1 MYQDRLKNFNSVDF
15 GDLIMLP
22 LEILKKEKDLLFN
35 YQKKFKYILVDEY
48 QDTNASQYML
58 LRLLS
63 GKKKNICCVGDED
76 QSIYGW
82 RGAQLKNILNFENDF
97 NGAKIIRLEQN
108 YRSSGNILNAASSLI
123 SENKERIGKKL
134 WTSDPSGETVDVVN
148 LENDEMEA
156 VFVADQIKC
165 IGKF

>member
-1 MYQDRLKNFNSVDF
+1 M
-15 GDLIMLP
+15 
-22 LEILKKEKDLLFN
+22 
-35 YQKKFKYILVDEY
+35 DEY

-63 GKKKNICCVGDED
+63 GKKNICCVGDED

-97 NGAKIIRLEQN
+97 DGAKIIRLEQN

-123 SENKERIGKKL
+123 SENKEREL
-134 WTSDPSGETVDVVN
+134 ERNSGPLTPLVS
-148 LENDEMEA
+148 LLILLIWKMMRWRQ
-156 VFVADQIKC
+156 FL
-165 IGKF
+165 